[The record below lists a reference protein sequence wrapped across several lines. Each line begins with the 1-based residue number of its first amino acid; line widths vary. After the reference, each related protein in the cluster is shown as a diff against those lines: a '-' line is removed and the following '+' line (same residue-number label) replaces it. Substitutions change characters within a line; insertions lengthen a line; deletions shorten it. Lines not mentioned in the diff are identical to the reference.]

1 MVKISLM
8 DANDF
13 VETALLD
20 GETYKLHFA
29 WNDTSKAWT
38 VDVRD
43 NHGKD
48 IVRGIRIVPNLP
60 LLHQTQRNGL
70 PKGELMAVFV
80 NYSRSECQTVGR
92 QDFLNGRA
100 SLVYI
105 SEGEKDAILEAA
117 ISR

>member
-1 MVKISLM
+1 MVKISLI

-29 WNDTSKAWT
+29 WNDTSKAWSL
-38 VDVRD
+38 DVRD

-48 IVRGIRIVPNLP
+48 IVRGVRIVPNFP
-60 LLHQTQRNGL
+60 LLQQTKRLGV
-70 PKGELMAVFV
+70 PKGELMAVIV
-80 NYSRSECQTVGR
+80 NYERDDCQTIGR
-92 QDFLNGRA
+92 QDFLNGKA

-105 SEGEKDAILEAA
+105 SEVEKNAILEAA
-117 ISR
+117 VSR

>member
-13 VETALLD
+13 VETAVLD

-29 WNDTSKAWT
+29 WNDASKAWT

-60 LLHQTQRNGL
+60 LLHQTKRNGL